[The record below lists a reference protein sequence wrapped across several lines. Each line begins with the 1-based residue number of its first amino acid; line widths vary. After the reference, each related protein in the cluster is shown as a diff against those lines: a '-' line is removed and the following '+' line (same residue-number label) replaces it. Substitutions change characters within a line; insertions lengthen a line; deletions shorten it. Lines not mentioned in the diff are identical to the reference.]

1 MAIGLGRMFG
11 VKLPLNFHSP
21 LRSANIADYWR
32 RWHMTLQR
40 MIYAYVFQPLSLS
53 LIRSTWRIGLEG
65 WSAFAVSVGV
75 PTFLT
80 FVIVGVWHGAGWTF
94 VAFGVMHAIYVSLF
108 EISRERRTQAQRRLR
123 KLGRKL
129 KEPGP
134 ARRAA
139 ARAVTLVAIVAANV
153 MFRAKTVGAAAS
165 IWAGMAGLR
174 GLAGSAIQW
183 DVGGGRHLRR
193 DRCFFPNTQQIM
205 SRFDPACNWKEWK
218 DVGAAADKLR
228 LAAEHGRF
236 DRARRRPVPRRDVH
250 PARAGRLPLFQ
261 LLGVTHG
268 PAESLPQNRVRARG
282 RGRLRGRRER
292 AAGRRLP
299 AVAIAR
305 RHHPR
310 QFQLDLRTQPFRSG
324 AGRRRLHRAVARE
337 SGGQRPA
344 ARGQLRAAGTPANV
358 VNFSLPE
365 TGRNVNWSIAEQVFA
380 EKRPKLVV
388 LGVIEK
394 PSRFGHSAFKY
405 LARSSDVAD
414 PGYLGDINYLADLVY
429 LPFRQMRLF
438 AADWLPGGLGLAKSF
453 DPAHYKG
460 SSVDTTGS
468 VVLPDGRIKNGETPG
483 SHDELVRG
491 VTKLD
496 AGSHP
501 PNSARQPRRRRVRRR
516 APLRPEDRR
525 ARREQ
530 RRQGGLP
537 VPALLQRAEPPRRRP
552 GIAALRKFG
561 PVLDAGFLSTRAEW
575 YADYAHLD
583 RDGSN
588 ALTDWLADPIARLLV
603 DRPS

>member
-1 MAIGLGRMFG
+1 M
-11 VKLPLNFHSP
+11 VP
-21 LRSANIADYWR
+21 LR
-32 RWHMTLQR
+32 
-40 MIYAYVFQPLSLS
+40 
-53 LIRSTWRIGLEG
+53 
-65 WSAFAVSVGV
+65 AFRKTGFALAVAVAC
-75 PTFLT
+75 
-80 FVIVGVWHGAGWTF
+80 GAGASALPGDAYQQWQLLDGTI
-94 VAFGVMHAIYVSLF
+94 HANSSWIY
-108 EISRERRTQAQRRLR
+108 ER
-123 KLGRKL
+123 
-129 KEPGP
+129 
-134 ARRAA
+134 
-139 ARAVTLVAIVAANV
+139 
-153 MFRAKTVGAAAS
+153 S
-165 IWAGMAGLR
+165 
-174 GLAGSAIQW
+174 
-183 DVGGGRHLRR
+183 H
-193 DRCFFPNTQQIM
+193 
-205 SRFDPACNWKEWK
+205 FDPAPV
-218 DVGAAADKLR
+218 DVVFIGPSRVKAAVNAPR
-228 LAAEHGRF
+228 LE
-236 DRARRRPVPRRDVH
+236 DR
-250 PARAGRLPLFQ
+250 
-261 LLGVTHG
+261 
-268 PAESLPQNRVRARG
+268 
-282 RGRLRGRRER
+282 
-292 AAGRRLP
+292 
-299 AVAIAR
+299 
-305 RHHPR
+305 
-310 QFQLDLRTQPFRSG
+310 
-324 AGRRRLHRAVARE
+324 
-337 SGGQRPA
+337 
-344 ARGQLRAAGTPANV
+344 LRAAGTPANV

-501 PNSARQPRRRRVRRR
+501 PILPASLADVEFGDERHYVRKIAELAENNGAKVAFLFLPYYSGPSRLEDVQEL
-516 APLRPEDRR
+516 PLY
-525 ARREQ
+525 
-530 RRQGGLP
+530 
-537 VPALLQRAEPPRRRP
+537 
-552 GIAALRKFG
+552 RKFG